1 MPIKENHDNK
11 SRCTSYRGNRATK
24 CSAQQTTH
32 NSYLSYSIAG
42 VRRHTNNL
50 MHPRI
55 SAVGAHDHLLS
66 TQKGQVGART
76 GSSPKLRR
84 RTRGQVLASD
94 FLTIRKSDEQRISI
108 AWAGHCG
115 GGTVRPGTRGH
126 SDRDDDSRQGVH
138 KLTFNKR
145 GDKRG
150 SFSSLDGS
158 HARPFYRS
166 SHR

>member
-1 MPIKENHDNK
+1 MPIKENHGNK
-11 SRCTSYRGNRATK
+11 GRCTNYRCNRATK

-50 MHPRI
+50 MHLRI
-55 SAVGAHDHLLS
+55 SAVGTYDHLLS
-66 TQKGQVGART
+66 SQKGQVSART

-84 RTRGQVLASD
+84 RTRWQVLAGD
-94 FLTIRKSDEQRISI
+94 FLTIGKSDEQRISI
-108 AWAGHCG
+108 AGAGHCG
-115 GGTVRPGTRGH
+115 GRTIRSRTRGH
-126 SDRDDDSRQGVH
+126 SDRNDDSRQGVH
-138 KLTFNKR
+138 KLTFSKR